1 MKSKSE
7 FAYSQYTISLS
18 ILTDL
23 FKTIIKKHFSYFLIE
38 YQPVSAFIHSSMVF
52 NNLTL
57 FNRIYIIGL

>member
-18 ILTDL
+18 ILTDF
-23 FKTIIKKHFSYFLIE
+23 FKTIIKKHFRYFLIE
-38 YQPVSAFIHSSMVF
+38 DQPGSAFIHSMIF

>member
-18 ILTDL
+18 ILTDF
-23 FKTIIKKHFSYFLIE
+23 FKTIIKKHFRYFLIE
-38 YQPVSAFIHSSMVF
+38 NQPVSAFIHSSMVF